1 MEFVAHPAYCT
12 QRGFQS
18 LDEVVPERSF
28 ASEQKRVHD
37 FELTQFI
44 LDRIEEHLL
53 APLGK
58 AQNFKDD
65 KYIKALDEHRAE
77 MDKQDQ

>member
-1 MEFVAHPAYCT
+1 MRLVIVIVLLAAVAYYVWNEQEPPQLPADT
-12 QRGFQS
+12 QQQV
-18 LDEVVPERSF
+18 EVDPEGG
-28 ASEQKRVHD
+28 
-37 FELTQFI
+37 L
-44 LDRIEEHLL
+44 IEEHLL